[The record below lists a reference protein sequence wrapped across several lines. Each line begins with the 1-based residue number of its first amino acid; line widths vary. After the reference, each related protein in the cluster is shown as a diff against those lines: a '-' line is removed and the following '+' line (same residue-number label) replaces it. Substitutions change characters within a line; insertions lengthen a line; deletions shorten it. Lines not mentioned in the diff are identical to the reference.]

1 MAASQAGL
9 GALQF
14 DPTTGQLTSVG
25 TGTGIA
31 GYQPFLDQAATDIN
45 AASAAAAA
53 GQGAGA
59 GALGQAGTAMDAA
72 QQAAFAGQD
81 AGAQFMGPQA
91 YQQFMSPYQQD
102 VVDTT
107 LASYDQSM
115 AEQQAQL
122 GASAGSAFGGGRFG
136 VAQGELGAQGATGI
150 AQTLAGLRQT
160 GFEQARQGA
169 ADALQ
174 QQLALG
180 QAAQG
185 QAGQNLALL
194 GSGLQGQLA
203 TSQAAQ
209 QQAAAAGTTLG
220 GIAGLTGAPTAT
232 QTAAFTSPFQQQVID
247 TTLAEFDRQ
256 QAINEQNI
264 RDQAA
269 QIGALGAGR
278 TGVQLSEFQSQ
289 SGRDRAA
296 LEAQLRQQGFQQA
309 QAARQQDIQ
318 NRFGLAQA
326 QSGLGQFQ
334 TGLAQQVP
342 ALQRADVSTLGQVG
356 AAQQAQRQA
365 VLDLSLIHIS
375 EPTRPY

>member
-1 MAASQAGL
+1 MAVTETRNLPAQFIEDL
-9 GALQF
+9 GKDYAKQLAATTAIPVDTSKFAPQVAAQDALQ
-14 DPTTGQLTSVG
+14 T
-25 TGTGIA
+25 
-31 GYQPFLDQAATDIN
+31 QAAT
-45 AASAAAAA
+45 
-53 GQGAGA
+53 
-59 GALGQAGTAMDAA
+59 LAGT
-72 QQAAFAGQD
+72 G
-81 AGAQFMGPQA
+81 
-91 YQQFMSPYQQD
+91 
-102 VVDTT
+102 V
-107 LASYDQSM
+107 
-115 AEQQAQL
+115 
-122 GASAGSAFGGGRFG
+122 GSFQPF
-136 VAQGELGAQGATGI
+136 I
-150 AQTLAGLRQT
+150 
-160 GFEQARQGA
+160 
-169 ADALQ
+169 
-174 QQLALG
+174 
-180 QAAQG
+180 
-185 QAGQNLALL
+185 
-194 GSGLQGQLA
+194 
-203 TSQAAQ
+203 QAAQ

-256 QAINEQNI
+256 RAINEQNI

-269 QIGALGAGR
+269 SIGALGAGR

-318 NRFGLAQA
+318 NSFGLAQA

-365 VLDLSLIHIS
+365 VLDAQRQAARTEAF
-375 EPTRPY
+375 EPLERLGFFGQGVTGLMGGYPAQYQFQATPPASPLQTALGLGTGIAGIFGALR